1 MVQLL
6 VAIGYEYLSP
16 AETLK
21 QRKGRGSNVLLE
33 GVLEEKLKK
42 LNCVHHKG
50 QEYLFSEENIQTAIQ
65 KLKNTKY
72 DGLVRNN
79 EGSRRWRETRRALI
93 SITLIGKFR
102 AETAIT

>member
-33 GVLEEKLKK
+33 GVLKEKLKK

-102 AETAIT
+102 AETPIT